1 MYIVVDELGLHDKDN
16 LPLCCP
22 IKTIICMRCYFTFS
36 DKTYNGY
43 IHDYEI
49 IDETDPYYWNVDEFA
64 SNFRQE
70 IAGHAAIDDVMTT
83 ATSDY
88 PAQPT
93 RLLDMSEIDI
103 HLPPA
108 SVAGIINRSFENQT
122 TSKPAYRKTPVP
134 TRKLMGKAGSV
145 EIEVDTKP
153 MYEHIP
159 PLCTSQPTNNK
170 HRSNATNTHFAE
182 KNSLTLAK
190 ESNTNSALE
199 EKEAPILVGTKE
211 ALLSPPVYCNIDME
225 DAMSVHEV
233 YTICIRILFRKCLV
247 MI

>member
-1 MYIVVDELGLHDKDN
+1 
-16 LPLCCP
+16 
-22 IKTIICMRCYFTFS
+22 MRCYFTFS
-36 DKTYNGY
+36 DKVYNGS

-49 IDETDPYYWNVDEFA
+49 IDETDPYYWNVDEFDML
-64 SNFRQE
+64 SNFPQD
-70 IAGHAAIDDVMTT
+70 IAGHATIDEGMTT
-83 ATSDY
+83 AASYY

-108 SVAGIINRSFENQT
+108 WVAGIINRSFENQT

-134 TRKLMGKAGSV
+134 TRKLMGTTGSV

-170 HRSNATNTHFAE
+170 HRGNATNTHFAE
-182 KNSLTLAK
+182 TNSLTLAT
-190 ESNTNSALE
+190 ESNTASALE
-199 EKEAPILVGTKE
+199 EKEASTLDGTKE
-211 ALLSPPVYCNIDME
+211 APLSPPVYCNIDME
-225 DAMSVHEV
+225 DAESVHEV
-233 YTICIRILFRKCLV
+233 YTI
-247 MI
+247 